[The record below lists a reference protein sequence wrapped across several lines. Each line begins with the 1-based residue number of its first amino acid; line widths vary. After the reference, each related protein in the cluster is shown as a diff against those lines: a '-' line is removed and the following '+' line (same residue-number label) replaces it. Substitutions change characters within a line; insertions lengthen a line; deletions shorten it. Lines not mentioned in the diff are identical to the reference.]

1 MSRTG
6 SLLGDSSTLG
16 GMTYREADDEYASLV
31 QQSAALWKT
40 VETTRFP
47 ETYRAMFAFCAK
59 TNCLKSA
66 LFDLID
72 ANNPYVFKLVFRCL
86 CEHYLKFTYL
96 WVRFAQE
103 KSDTAAT
110 EYFTYCG
117 AAETRDSLH
126 AVVAAQ
132 AIMGNAVAVDV
143 AGTLTDVFPEAAGM
157 SSQELDTVS
166 QRFGYRSILNFLASD
181 LPGIP
186 PTDRL
191 FLASVVPEYAILSSF
206 VHGGPHT
213 DLDNNAS
220 PRALQECRERASLA
234 FQITARVL
242 MFTARAVS
250 RDFPDQSGIAE
261 KAEAILNRFLAAARE
276 TTRRRSLGERMDD
289 LDHQG

>member
-1 MSRTG
+1 
-6 SLLGDSSTLG
+6 
-16 GMTYREADDEYASLV
+16 MTYREADGQYANLV

-40 VETTRFP
+40 IETTRFP

-66 LFDLID
+66 LSDLID

-103 KSDTAAT
+103 KSDAAAT
-110 EYFTYCG
+110 EYFAYCG
-117 AAETRDSLH
+117 ASETRDYVS

-132 AIMGNAVAVDV
+132 AILGNAVAVDV
-143 AGTLTDVFPEAAGM
+143 ASALTDVFPEAAGM
-157 SSQELDTVS
+157 STRELDIVS
-166 QRFGYRSILNFLASD
+166 QQFSYRSILKFMASD
-181 LPGIP
+181 FPGIP
-186 PTDRL
+186 PADRP

-213 DLDNNAS
+213 DLDTNVG
-220 PRALQECRERASLA
+220 PRALQECRERISLA
-234 FQITARVL
+234 FQMTARVL

-250 RDFPDQSGIAE
+250 REFPDQSGIAE

-276 TTRRRSLGERMDD
+276 TTRRSSLGERLDD